1 MMQHTLIPQHR
12 KLSEQECEEIL
23 KKYNVSRKQLPRIK
37 NNDPAILELDP
48 KKGDIIEIIRD
59 SPTTGKSY
67 FYRVVA

>member
-1 MMQHTLIPQHR
+1 MIQHILVPQHR
-12 KLSEQECEEIL
+12 KLNEEESQEIL
-23 KKYNVSRKQLPRIK
+23 KKYNVSKKQLPRIK
-37 NNDPAILELDP
+37 INDSAILELDP

>member
-1 MMQHTLIPQHR
+1 MQHTLIPQHR

-23 KKYNVSRKQLPRIK
+23 KNYNVSRHKSPRIK

>member
-1 MMQHTLIPQHR
+1 MIQHILIPQHR
-12 KLSEQECEEIL
+12 KLDEQETEEIL

-37 NNDPAILELDP
+37 INDSAILEMDP

-59 SPTTGKSY
+59 SPTAGKSF